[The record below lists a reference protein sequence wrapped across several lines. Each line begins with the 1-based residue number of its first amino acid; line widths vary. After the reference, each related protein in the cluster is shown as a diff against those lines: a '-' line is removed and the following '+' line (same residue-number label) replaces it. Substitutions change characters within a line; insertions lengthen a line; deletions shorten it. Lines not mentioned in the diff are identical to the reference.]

1 MSRTRRKFSSQFKA
15 DLCVELLKGEKDLNS
30 LASENSLLP
39 NLLRNWKKDFLEKCS
54 KAFDDTSENYWK
66 EKYLAGHREKE
77 DYARKVGQL
86 AMQVDWL
93 KKNLRRLLDQDT
105 KTGLLQSLSKS
116 RACASGRE
124 REKKLSVR
132 IAAGL
137 PGLNRTSI
145 YYKHRNNKSAEEE
158 LACKALIDRIH
169 TDNPSWG
176 ARQLSKQLRL
186 QGFKAGRFRTMRFMR
201 EMGID
206 AIYPKMNLSKRQK
219 KAQILPYLLKNV
231 DIKRPNQ
238 AWSIDITYIPIK
250 HGFLYLTA
258 IIDWYS
264 RCIVGWEADDTLDT
278 RMVIQAVRKAFRI
291 AKPEVLNSDQGCQ
304 FTSNEYKTFL
314 LENHV
319 LQSMDGK
326 SRWADNIM
334 IERWFRSFRY
344 EEAYLTQYNN
354 IREAREA
361 IRIYVKKYNFE
372 RCHSAIGGVPP
383 ALVYYPA
390 MLLEAARAA
399 A

>member
-105 KTGLLQSLSKS
+105 KTSLLQSLSKS

-219 KAQILPYLLKNV
+219 KAQILPYLLKNA

-264 RCIVGWEADDTLDT
+264 RCIVGWEVDDTLDT

-291 AKPEVLNSDQGCQ
+291 AKPEILNSDQGCQ

-314 LENHV
+314 LENQV

-326 SRWADNIM
+326 CRWADNIM